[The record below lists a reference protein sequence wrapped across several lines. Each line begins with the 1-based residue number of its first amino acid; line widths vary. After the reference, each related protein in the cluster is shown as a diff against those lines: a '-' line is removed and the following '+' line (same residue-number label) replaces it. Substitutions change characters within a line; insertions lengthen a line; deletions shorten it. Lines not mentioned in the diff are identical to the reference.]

1 MKNTDDIRILES
13 LSEVNG
19 TYSDVVVF
27 SLGLDSIDATSDS
40 DQERLAELSKIGGV
54 YDLYI
59 YRDDDGMWCV
69 DMERIEQAFNACA
82 D

>member
-27 SLGLDSIDATSDS
+27 SLGLDSIDAATDS
-40 DQERLAELSKIGGV
+40 DQERLSELSKIGGV

-59 YRDDDGMWCV
+59 YRDDDNKWCV
-69 DMERIEQAFNACA
+69 DMDRIEQAFNACA